1 MDSFTSE
8 KSYLDMEDNELV
20 LLAKE
25 GDEAAIDFLYKRY
38 APIVRNK
45 TRNPLNGFIDC
56 EDLFQEGMI
65 AIFDAM
71 DTFNAEIGCPFK
83 IYALTLVEHRIIN
96 VLKTLNLKRRVPQ
109 NLIIS
114 LSQNIT
120 DEEVSPLQEFLCDEK
135 TPNPECK
142 YIEDEN
148 SRIICELAKEKL
160 SKLEYNVFCLF
171 IEKISYEEIAF
182 KLGIDKKAVDNA
194 VQRIR
199 IKMLREIL

>member
-1 MDSFTSE
+1 
-8 KSYLDMEDNELV
+8 MEDNELV

-45 TRNPLNGFIDC
+45 TRNSLNGFIDR

-83 IYALTLVEHRIIN
+83 AYALTLVENRVIN
-96 VLKTLNLKRRVPQ
+96 VLKTLSLKRCVPQ

-120 DEEVSPLQEFLCDEK
+120 DEEIGPLQEFLCDEK
-135 TPNPECK
+135 NPSPEYK
-142 YIEDEN
+142 YIEDE
-148 SRIICELAKEKL
+148 STRLICGLAKEKL
-160 SKLEYNVFCLF
+160 SKLEHKVFCLF
-171 IEKISYEEIAF
+171 IEKRSYEEIAF
-182 KLGIDKKAVDNA
+182 ELGIDKKSVDNA

-199 IKMLREIL
+199 IKMLREII